1 VPDEAGAQ
9 ALAVIGWA
17 AQRSGRDVLLSGNP
31 DRAEAAAGVL
41 RTNGVTVLVR
51 PATGALRADWAEA
64 GR

>member
-1 VPDEAGAQ
+1 
-9 ALAVIGWA
+9 
-17 AQRSGRDVLLSGNP
+17 VLLSGNP

-41 RTNGVTVLVR
+41 RANGVTVLVR